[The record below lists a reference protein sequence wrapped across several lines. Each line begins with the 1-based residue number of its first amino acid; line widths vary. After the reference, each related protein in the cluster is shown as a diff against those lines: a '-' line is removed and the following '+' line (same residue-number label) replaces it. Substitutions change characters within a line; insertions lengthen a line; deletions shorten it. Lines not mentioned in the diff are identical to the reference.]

1 MTEDDDKRRRDLYD
15 EHRRQT
21 WQDIQSSTDN
31 FDKNLLAVSSAALGF
46 SLAFIKDFAHLPTA
60 AWRPLLYTSWLCFA
74 ACIVITMFSF
84 RLSVAALN
92 EHLEYL
98 REYYEKKN
106 DEFLTK
112 KSMAGKVL
120 DVFTWLAA
128 VLFLGGIICTMIF
141 CIKNVGKEA
150 AVNKNERIVRLRE
163 GRSPLAVTPVQQNL
177 EKGRAPIAVTPIS
190 DTEDRGRQPVS
201 ITPVEP
207 AQPATTQPSNSGSS
221 NTEGS
226 KNSADKKS

>member
-1 MTEDDDKRRRDLYD
+1 VTEDEDKRRRDLYD

-31 FDKNLLAVSSAALGF
+31 FDKNILAVSSAALGF

-60 AWRPLLYTSWLCFA
+60 AWRPVLYASWLCFA
-74 ACIVITMFSF
+74 TCIVITVFSF

-92 EHLEYL
+92 KHLEYL

-106 DEFLTK
+106 EEFLMKRST
-112 KSMAGKVL
+112 AGKVL
-120 DVFTWLAA
+120 NVFTWVAA
-128 VLFLGGIICTMIF
+128 SLFLGGIICTMIF
-141 CIKNVGKEA
+141 CIKNVGREA
-150 AVNKNERIVRLRE
+150 AVNKNEKIVRLRE

-190 DTEDRGRQPVS
+190 GTEDRGRQPVS
-201 ITPVEP
+201 ITPVELV
-207 AQPATTQPSNSGSS
+207 QPATTQPSNSGSS
-221 NTEGS
+221 NTGGS
-226 KNSADKKS
+226 SNSTDKKS